1 MSGKYRI
8 DSKIRQ
14 IIDGGERYGLC
25 MSEDTIVDFLYS
37 KKQAE
42 NHHDLRFY
50 ENALPGPYYSMSQT
64 VSSVLREKPFTWV
77 SAFFLDF
84 KRISLW
90 ESVTSAEKFVFVPG
104 I

>member
-8 DSKIRQ
+8 DSEIRQ
-14 IIDGGERYGLC
+14 IINGGKRDGLY
-25 MSEDTIVDFLYS
+25 MSENTIVDFLYS

-42 NHHDLRFY
+42 NHHDPRFY

-64 VSSVLREKPFTWV
+64 VSSVLREKPFTRI

-84 KRISLW
+84 KRISL
-90 ESVTSAEKFVFVPG
+90 
-104 I
+104 